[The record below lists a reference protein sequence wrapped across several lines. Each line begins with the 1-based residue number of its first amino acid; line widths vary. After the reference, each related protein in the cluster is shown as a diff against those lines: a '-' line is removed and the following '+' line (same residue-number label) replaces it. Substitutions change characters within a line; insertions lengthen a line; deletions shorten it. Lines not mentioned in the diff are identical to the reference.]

1 MYVDSLMYGI
11 TDTLIPFGHVSMQS
25 APRSA
30 VLRDFFP
37 YGLQTVAV
45 LLHIYICRLLARAAL
60 CDLVWLVS
68 SGT

>member
-45 LLHIYICRLLARAAL
+45 LLHIYA
-60 CDLVWLVS
+60 
-68 SGT
+68 GF

>member
-1 MYVDSLMYGI
+1 MYVDSLKYGI

-45 LLHIYICRLLARAAL
+45 LLHIYMQASSSSSAL
-60 CDLVWLVS
+60 
-68 SGT
+68 